1 MTTGTLMQ
9 IKSPNDYRA
18 DLQLSTSYQI
28 ELDPNQCVGRVPLA
42 SLQRGN
48 DDAGVFCI
56 NSIAEIPQ
64 IQRELCPRGCPM
76 EERQTDSRRRPLK
89 AGKITIED
97 KSVIDCRVRNF
108 TRKGACLELERPINI
123 PDAFELSISLDNFTR
138 KCEVNWKQP
147 QRIGV
152 SFEKRGMK
160 K

>member
-1 MTTGTLMQ
+1 
-9 IKSPNDYRA
+9 
-18 DLQLSTSYQI
+18 
-28 ELDPNQCVGRVPLA
+28 
-42 SLQRGN
+42 
-48 DDAGVFCI
+48 
-56 NSIAEIPQ
+56 
-64 IQRELCPRGCPM
+64 M
-76 EERQTDSRRRPLK
+76 EERRSDSRRRPLK

-123 PDAFELSISLDNFTR
+123 PDAFELSIPLDNFTR